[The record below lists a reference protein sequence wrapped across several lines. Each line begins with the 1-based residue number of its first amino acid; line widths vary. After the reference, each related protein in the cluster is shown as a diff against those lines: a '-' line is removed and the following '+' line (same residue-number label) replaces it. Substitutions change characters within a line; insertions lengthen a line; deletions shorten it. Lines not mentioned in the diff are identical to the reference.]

1 MDNKQ
6 TSTKTKLNSYW
17 FNYYGWIPSYRD
29 FDSDDITIEA
39 ETEEEAWKIFN
50 KTVKFVK
57 AAGIVEINGVKIIKE
72 TQNC

>member
-1 MDNKQ
+1 MENTQ
-6 TSTKTKLNSYW
+6 TSTETKLNSYW

-39 ETEEEAWKIFN
+39 TTEDEAWAIFN

-57 AAGIVEINGVKIIKE
+57 SAGIATINGVKV
-72 TQNC
+72 NN